1 MTTRGWHRGRM
12 VAFDLETTGVDPE
25 RDRIVTAAV
34 VLIDGATGRTGSTT
48 WLADPGVPIPDG
60 AAEIHG
66 ITTEHAR
73 THGRPA
79 AEVVAEVAW
88 LVGKWV
94 SEGLPLVVYNAPYD
108 ITMLDRE
115 VRRHDVGIDL
125 PDPLYVIDPLV
136 IDKGIDRYRK
146 GSRKLTDTAKHY
158 GVPMQDGTAHGCEA
172 DALAA
177 ARVAWRIAHTR
188 PEIAGLSLAEL
199 HARQVAWHAEQAA
212 SFAAYLR
219 GKGKHAEADG
229 ISRVWPMRP
238 YTLDA
243 AAAAGAVTA

>member
-1 MTTRGWHRGRM
+1 MSGHAWHLGRLL
-12 VAFDLETTGVDPE
+12 ALDFETTGVDVE

-34 VLIDGATGRTGSTT
+34 IDIDGWTGRTESTT
-48 WLADPGVPIPDG
+48 WLADPGVEIPEG
-60 AAEIHG
+60 ATAIHG

-79 AEVVAEVAW
+79 REVVAEVAW
-88 LVGKWV
+88 MVGRIV
-94 SEGLPLVVYNAPYD
+94 DAATPLVVYNAPYD
-108 ITMLDRE
+108 VTLLDRE
-115 VRRHDVGIDL
+115 LRRHGVGVEL
-125 PDPLYVIDPLV
+125 PERLMVVDPLV

-146 GSRKLTDTAKHY
+146 GSRKLTATAEHY
-158 GVPMQDGTAHGCEA
+158 GVPMEDGAAHGCEA

-212 SFAAYLR
+212 SFADYLR
-219 GKGKHAEADG
+219 KKGKTAEADG
-229 ISRVWPMRP
+229 VSRVWPMRP
-238 YTLDA
+238 YTLES
-243 AAAAGAVTA
+243 AAAGAVTA